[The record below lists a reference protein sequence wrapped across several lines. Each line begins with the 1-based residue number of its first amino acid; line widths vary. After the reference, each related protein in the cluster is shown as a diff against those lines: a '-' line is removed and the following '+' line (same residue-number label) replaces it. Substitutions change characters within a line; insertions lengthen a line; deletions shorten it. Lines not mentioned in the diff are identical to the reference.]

1 MEIIGLM
8 GISIGGLLTLIG
20 WIWLMVVSFKEGGI
34 LWAVLIFF
42 FSWIA
47 GLIFCI
53 VYKDGWIPWALMIVG
68 VVISV
73 FGAVPMV
80 LKNLDGAF

>member
-34 LWAVLIFF
+34 LWAVLIF
-42 FSWIA
+42 SSH
-47 GLIFCI
+47 GLP
-53 VYKDGWIPWALMIVG
+53 V
-68 VVISV
+68 
-73 FGAVPMV
+73 
-80 LKNLDGAF
+80 